1 MAYVQWSS
9 RFELGVP
16 FIDADHKVLVDLLNR
31 MYEASRAHG
40 SLGDIGGILSALV
53 DYTHYHFA
61 REERAQ
67 FAAHYPDIREHRAQH
82 AALTKQAKTLFESFR
97 KAPDEVEVGDL
108 VDFLSDWL
116 MDHILLHDMAVKPYL
131 LANLEA
137 VSAAEGVSYASLL
150 ATDRKDADLDWA
162 RLTVL
167 VVEDSKPFANVL
179 KSILINIGVGGV
191 TIAPDIATGLQS
203 LDDGNFDLIIAD
215 WRLGDGNG
223 LDFVH
228 QARSRGV
235 IAPVVMLTGY
245 ADESL
250 EAAREGLG
258 VSEWLQ
264 KPVTSGELM
273 ACMARQL
280 AK

>member
-1 MAYVQWSS
+1 MAYIQWSN

-16 FIDADHKVLVDLLNR
+16 FIDADHRVLVDLLNR
-31 MYEASRAHG
+31 MYDASRAAG

-82 AALTKQAKTLFESFR
+82 AALTGEARRLFESFR
-97 KAPDEVEVGDL
+97 AAPDEVEVGDL

-137 VSAAEGVSYASLL
+137 VSAAEGVSYAALL
-150 ATDRKDADLDWA
+150 ASDSKDADLDWA
-162 RLTVL
+162 GIKIL
-167 VVEDSKPFANVL
+167 VVEDSKTFANVL
-179 KSILINIGVGGV
+179 KSILLNIGVGAVNISGG
-191 TIAPDIATGLQS
+191 IAEALQA
-203 LDDGNFDLIIAD
+203 LEEGQFDLILTD
-215 WRLGDGNG
+215 WRLGDGDG

-273 ACMARQL
+273 SCMARQL